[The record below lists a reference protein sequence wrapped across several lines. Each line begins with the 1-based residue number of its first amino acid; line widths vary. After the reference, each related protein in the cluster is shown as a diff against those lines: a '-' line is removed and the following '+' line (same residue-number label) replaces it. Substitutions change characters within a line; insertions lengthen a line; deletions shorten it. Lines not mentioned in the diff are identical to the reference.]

1 MDRRRQSCCRDVFI
15 KAWRRLDTFRGDSAF
30 ASWLHRLAVNTMLE
44 NARSEGRRTARVL
57 PMEDTSRLAG
67 AARTSGIELKMDM
80 ESAIASLPRGARL
93 AFVAA
98 RCPRLSASGD
108 RRAVERYGWN
118 GEGAAASGAQTIE
131 GETASLEMTHEVIKH
146 LLDDY
151 VTGDL
156 TEEARPSVEEHVA
169 ACALCNAEVESLKQ
183 ILARAAELPKSID
196 PPADAWSNIRS
207 AIGRDESAVR
217 ANIPVS
223 RSGIWQRR
231 YVLAAAAILV
241 AVLSSAGTALYMK
254 GHYSGA
260 RSSGEVANNSSAEAT
275 PATLAAFTLE
285 ENNYLR
291 TASMLQDLLD
301 QQEASLAPETVAQL
315 KASLRTIDEAILEA
329 RNALRRDPA
338 NKMLIEMLSASYRQ
352 KVDLLRRTTELTRGT

>member
-1 MDRRRQSCCRDVFI
+1 
-15 KAWRRLDTFRGDSAF
+15 
-30 ASWLHRLAVNTMLE
+30 
-44 NARSEGRRTARVL
+44 
-57 PMEDTSRLAG
+57 
-67 AARTSGIELKMDM
+67 
-80 ESAIASLPRGARL
+80 
-93 AFVAA
+93 
-98 RCPRLSASGD
+98 
-108 RRAVERYGWN
+108 
-118 GEGAAASGAQTIE
+118 
-131 GETASLEMTHEVIKH
+131 MTHEVIKH

-156 TEEARPSVEEHVA
+156 TEEARPPVEEHVA
-169 ACALCNAEVESLKQ
+169 TCALCAAEVESLRR

-196 PPADAWSNIRS
+196 PPVDAWSNIRS
-207 AIGRDESAVR
+207 AISRDESAVR
-217 ANIPVS
+217 ANSSVS
-223 RSGIWQRR
+223 RSNIWQRR

-241 AVLSSAGTALYMK
+241 AVLSSAGTALYMN

-260 RSSGEVANNSSAEAT
+260 KGSRAVANSSSGEAT
-275 PATLAAFTLE
+275 PATLAAFTIE

-329 RNALRRDPA
+329 RNALARDPA
-338 NKMLIEMLSASYRQ
+338 NKLLVEMLSASYRQ

>member
-1 MDRRRQSCCRDVFI
+1 
-15 KAWRRLDTFRGDSAF
+15 
-30 ASWLHRLAVNTMLE
+30 
-44 NARSEGRRTARVL
+44 
-57 PMEDTSRLAG
+57 
-67 AARTSGIELKMDM
+67 
-80 ESAIASLPRGARL
+80 
-93 AFVAA
+93 
-98 RCPRLSASGD
+98 
-108 RRAVERYGWN
+108 
-118 GEGAAASGAQTIE
+118 
-131 GETASLEMTHEVIKH
+131 MTHEVIKH

-156 TEEARPSVEEHVA
+156 TEEARPPVEEHVTT
-169 ACALCNAEVESLKQ
+169 CALCTAEVETLKR

-196 PPADAWSNIRS
+196 PPVDAWSNIRS
-207 AIGRDESAVR
+207 VISRDESAVR

-260 RSSGEVANNSSAEAT
+260 RSSGAVANNSSAEAT

>member
-1 MDRRRQSCCRDVFI
+1 
-15 KAWRRLDTFRGDSAF
+15 
-30 ASWLHRLAVNTMLE
+30 
-44 NARSEGRRTARVL
+44 
-57 PMEDTSRLAG
+57 
-67 AARTSGIELKMDM
+67 
-80 ESAIASLPRGARL
+80 
-93 AFVAA
+93 
-98 RCPRLSASGD
+98 
-108 RRAVERYGWN
+108 
-118 GEGAAASGAQTIE
+118 
-131 GETASLEMTHEVIKH
+131 MTHEVIKH

-156 TEEARPSVEEHVA
+156 TEEARPPVEEHVTS
-169 ACALCNAEVESLKQ
+169 CALCSAEVESLKR

-207 AIGRDESAVR
+207 AISRDESAVR
-217 ANIPVS
+217 ADTSVS
-223 RSGIWQRR
+223 RSRIWQRR

-241 AVLSSAGTALYMK
+241 AVLSSAGTALYMN

-260 RSSGEVANNSSAEAT
+260 RSSGAAASNSSAEAT
-275 PATLAAFTLE
+275 PAALAAFAIE

-329 RNALRRDPA
+329 RNALARDPA
-338 NKMLIEMLSASYRQ
+338 NKLLVQMLSANYRQ